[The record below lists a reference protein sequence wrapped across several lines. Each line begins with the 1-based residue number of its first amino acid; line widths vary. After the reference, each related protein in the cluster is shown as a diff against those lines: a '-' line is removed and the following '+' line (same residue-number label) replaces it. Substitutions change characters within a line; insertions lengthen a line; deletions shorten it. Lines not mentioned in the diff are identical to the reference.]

1 MNSAAKTF
9 QSASVT
15 VPNPVVSETEH
26 TVYVD
31 EAGTGIH
38 TEQLNNAKDTEALRN
53 PPVNP
58 SVLNLSQQVQT
69 PLTTHFKTKE
79 YSQWP
84 SQVLWSQTPSAVPAE
99 CYMREPV
106 SVTPDSRAEMVQAQR
121 QVASAP
127 RIEYMRFDGDPIKLS
142 LIHI

>member
-53 PPVNP
+53 LPVNP
-58 SVLNLSQQVQT
+58 SVLNLSQVQT
-69 PLTTHFKTKE
+69 PLITHFDTKE

-84 SQVLWSQTPSAVPAE
+84 TQIPL
-99 CYMREPV
+99 
-106 SVTPDSRAEMVQAQR
+106 VQFQQNVICKNQYR
-121 QVASAP
+121 
-127 RIEYMRFDGDPIKLS
+127 
-142 LIHI
+142 

>member
-9 QSASVT
+9 QPASVT
-15 VPNPVVSETEH
+15 VPNPVFSKTEH

-31 EAGTGIH
+31 EAGTGKH

-69 PLTTHFKTKE
+69 PLTTHFNK
-79 YSQWP
+79 
-84 SQVLWSQTPSAVPAE
+84 
-99 CYMREPV
+99 
-106 SVTPDSRAEMVQAQR
+106 
-121 QVASAP
+121 
-127 RIEYMRFDGDPIKLS
+127 
-142 LIHI
+142 IHINNLHVLILLVS